1 LEPDNRLIAETAYN
15 LGLAYSLQQ
24 NYAKA
29 KEFYS
34 KALHVIELKTTKLE
48 ARLAESE
55 SKNKGKGKATDD
67 NPCVVDRKE
76 LEELQNLYPEI
87 KARVDDAQEMMNS
100 AANQPESTTEEGFGS
115 SGLQKKDIPTNT
127 IPIKQVSSQMPVT
140 DVSHLVRR
148 KRKPEEE
155 SSSAVKEDMGTPVK
169 KSRQDEDQPAPVVTE
184 NGHAQN

>member
-1 LEPDNRLIAETAYN
+1 MARVQIRLFLNMSQRAYN

-87 KARVDDAQEMMNS
+87 KARVSMQKCTHFLKLQS
-100 AANQPESTTEEGFGS
+100 LTS
-115 SGLQKKDIPTNT
+115 SLSPL
-127 IPIKQVSSQMPVT
+127 SS
-140 DVSHLVRR
+140 
-148 KRKPEEE
+148 
-155 SSSAVKEDMGTPVK
+155 
-169 KSRQDEDQPAPVVTE
+169 
-184 NGHAQN
+184 